1 MTLQRTACRGAAFTA
16 AKARTFSTSGRFQ
29 SIGIDHAA
37 ADAQRH
43 PKSAKARLNRSPLLS
58 LLGITTAV
66 GVCLGANYFLLGLN
80 SSPHLGHFDKQK
92 FTKCT
97 IVEKVPVSSTAFI
110 YTIRPPWKGGQD
122 EIKRYWETGLWSLE
136 FKQPQL
142 QVARSY
148 TPLPPREGE
157 DSGELRF
164 LIRRLHGG
172 EMSNYLSRLKVDDE
186 VEMRGPAVEY
196 ALRPD
201 DRNGNTDIVF
211 LAGGTGISSAL
222 QAVHCFLGQSGG
234 KDRMTV
240 LWANRKRE
248 DCAGAPK
255 SMKTSGWF
263 GPAKGE
269 KTEEVEAGNEI
280 MREIRELQKRYP
292 GRVDVKYF
300 IDEENSF
307 ITPKAIKEAVEGVD
321 KEREGKRKLL
331 MASGPDGFMEYFV
344 GKKGD
349 WVGTQQLQGR
359 LGGIVKSLDLKEWV
373 VVKL

>member
-1 MTLQRTACRGAAFTA
+1 MIFQRTTCRRAVFTA
-16 AKARTFSTSGRFQ
+16 SKARPFATSFQFQ
-29 SIGIDHAA
+29 SIGTDHAA

-80 SSPHLGHFDKQK
+80 SRPDLGHFDKQK

-97 IVEKVPVSSTAFI
+97 ITSKIPVSSTAYI
-110 YTIRPPWKGGQD
+110 YTIKLPFKAED
-122 EIKRYWETGLWSLE
+122 EIRKYWRTGLWSLE

-148 TPLPPREGE
+148 TPLPPLGGE

-172 EMSNYLSRLKVDDE
+172 EMSNYLSRLEVNDE

-201 DRNGNTDIVF
+201 DRAGNTDIVF

-222 QAVHCFLGQSGG
+222 QAVHCFMGHSADG
-234 KDRMTV
+234 DRMQI
-240 LWANRKRE
+240 LWANRRRE

-255 SMKTSGWF
+255 SIKTSGWF

-269 KTEEVEAGNEI
+269 KTEEVEASNEI
-280 MREIRELQKRYP
+280 MREIRELQTKYP

-300 IDEENSF
+300 VDEENSF
-307 ITPKAIKEAVEGVD
+307 ITPKSIKEAVESVENTG
-321 KEREGKRKLL
+321 EGRRKLV

-359 LGGIVKSLDLKEWV
+359 LGGVVKSLDMKEWV